1 VFPRLL
7 AVVYSCFFLVVPA
20 MRGATWRPVTPE
32 ELSLKK
38 SKSDPSADA
47 EAFFREVRVLN
58 EVGSDHYPRN
68 IITEYIRLKIFTD
81 RGKDEYGT
89 VQIPY
94 SGKGTVYGVSG
105 RTIRPN
111 GSIVELSKDAI
122 FDKVVVKKSGLKTKV
137 ISFAMPA
144 VEPGAIIEY
153 SWSKNPGQV
162 IYRYLPLDVQQEFP
176 IDEVTFHIKPM
187 SSAYVVWPAMRY
199 IPFGC
204 DVGTPSQDHEGFA
217 VLSVHNVPAFR
228 EEPFMPP
235 EYNAKQWLLIY
246 YEENSK
252 NKADAYWKGVS
263 HDILTDYD
271 QKVKVNGDV
280 KNIAATV
287 TAGAKTDEEKIARL
301 FDYCR
306 TKLKDVNGPG
316 ITTEE
321 RENAAKANK
330 TTVDVLKRGVGNSQ
344 DINYA
349 FAALA
354 TAAGFEARIAKLSDR
369 GSFLF
374 DPAIR
379 SAFFLDA
386 YDIAVKLIGKWKFYD
401 VSNRNVAPGVLSW
414 REEGVPALV
423 TDPKDPEFVTT
434 PLLSSEESKIARMG
448 DLKLS
453 SEGVLE
459 GDVREILT
467 GHRAA
472 DWRERYA
479 LMNDAEREDDLR
491 QELKAR
497 FGEFELSQ
505 VKFSGTDDAS
515 KGIGVRYHIKVEG
528 YAQRSGKRLF
538 VTPAF
543 FEAAMP
549 AKFTASK
556 RQLPIYFSYPW
567 SEADTVNIQIPEGYA
582 LDHADAPGAFPFA
595 PLGSYAVK
603 IFIKRP
609 INVIEYRRDLIIG
622 ANKVLLFGAPAY
634 PAVKDIFD
642 RIHEADS
649 HMLTLKAD
657 AQ

>member
-1 VFPRLL
+1 
-7 AVVYSCFFLVVPA
+7 
-20 MRGATWRPVTPE
+20 MHGAIWRPVTPE
-32 ELSLKK
+32 ELALKK
-38 SKSDPSADA
+38 SKTDPAADA
-47 EAFFREVRVLN
+47 EAFFREVHVLN
-58 EVGSDHYPRN
+58 EVGGDTYPHN
-68 IITEYIRLKIFTD
+68 TITEYVRLKIFTD

-94 SGKGTVYGVSG
+94 SGKGSIYGVAG
-105 RTIRPN
+105 RTIRPD
-111 GSIVELSKDAI
+111 GTIVELAKDAI
-122 FDKVVVKKSGLKTKV
+122 FDKVIVKKSGRKTKV
-137 ISFAMPA
+137 VSFAMPA

-153 SWSKNPGQV
+153 SWSRNPGQV
-162 IYRYLPLDVQQEFP
+162 IYRYLPLDVQEEFP

-187 SSAYVVWPAMRY
+187 SSQYVSYPNMRY

-204 DVGTPSQDHEGFA
+204 NVEHLRNDNEGFN
-217 VLSVHNVPAFR
+217 VLTIHHVPAFR

-235 EYNAKQWLLIY
+235 EYSAKQWVLIY

-252 NKADAYWKGVS
+252 NNPDAYWKGIS
-263 HDILTDYD
+263 HDILTDYN

-280 KNIAATV
+280 KSIAAAA
-287 TAGAKTDEEKIARL
+287 TADAKTDEEKIAHL
-301 FDYCR
+301 FTYCR
-306 TKLKDVNGPG
+306 TQLKDVNGPN

-321 RENAAKANK
+321 RETAKANK
-330 TTVDVLKRGVGNSQ
+330 NTVDVLKRRMGNSQ

-354 TAAGFEARIAKLSDR
+354 TAAGFEARVAKLSDR
-369 GSFLF
+369 GFFIF
-374 DPAIR
+374 DPAMR

-386 YDIAVKLIGKWKFYD
+386 YDIAVKLNGKWKFYD
-401 VSNRNVAPGVLSW
+401 VSNRNVPPGVLSW

-434 PLLSSEESKIARMG
+434 PLLTSQESKIARMA

-453 SEGVLE
+453 NEGVLE
-459 GDVREILT
+459 GDVREILM
-467 GHRAA
+467 GHHAA

-497 FGEFELSQ
+497 FGEFEITN
-505 VKFSGTDDAS
+505 VKFSGSDDAA

-543 FEAAMP
+543 FEAALA
-549 AKFTASK
+549 AKFTAST

-567 SEADTVNIQIPEGYA
+567 SETDTVNIELPEGYS
-582 LDHADAPGAFPFA
+582 LDHADAPAPVPFA
-595 PLGSYAVK
+595 PIGSYSVK
-603 IFIKRP
+603 IFIKKP
-609 INVIEYRRDLIIG
+609 NNVIEYHRELVFGTD
-622 ANKVLLFGAPAY
+622 KVLIFGTNAY
-634 PAVKDIFD
+634 PAIKEIFD
-642 RIHEADS
+642 RIHEADT
-649 HMLTLKAD
+649 HMLTLKAE